1 MHLESAPL
9 SWGQQWG
16 WQQQEFPPERRS
28 PGLILTQ
35 GLELPEAVDEA
46 TIRAAV
52 RTVATRHTAVRTTF
66 ATGGDSQP
74 RQTVWPVESEAYPL
88 ELFDD
93 GDDAHRWLSAAM
105 DVRSAWPLRVALLRG
120 GGERTLL
127 GIAAH
132 HLATD
137 RYGFDV
143 LYEELRAALHGAARG
158 ATPDLPP
165 PSRQPLDIVAFE
177 RSPAGAALNER
188 AIAYWTS
195 HNDELGDELSLLG
208 AGFDAPSGAMHVA
221 RVFSSDAPKR
231 VAELVA
237 ATRASEPAVAV
248 AAVAGTL
255 AGYLDRSSV
264 LMFMMSANRHI
275 PDVKR
280 SVCTLAQA
288 GLIRVDVPD
297 PRRLDSLI
305 PEANRGRLTALRHSY
320 YDQEALTA
328 RQRATGGAGHQ
339 LPVTPPSVNVVRI
352 DESASEPPAGWDPTV
367 AGGAPFASV
376 ERVDRPCTGLNF
388 HVLVADS
395 FVSIELRAGTHLLP
409 AAECEALVTG
419 AMALLLGSA

>member
-1 MHLESAPL
+1 MRTESAPL

-35 GLELPEAVDEA
+35 GMEVPGAAGVGP
-46 TIRAAV
+46 TRPAV
-52 RTVATRHTAVRTTF
+52 RTAAARHPALRTTF
-66 ATGGDSQP
+66 AAGDDGLP
-74 RQTVWPVESEAYPL
+74 RQTVRPVESEAYPL

-93 GDDAHRWLSAAM
+93 GEDAHRWLSAAM
-105 DVRSAWPLRVALLRG
+105 DVRTAWPLRVAALRG

-137 RYGFDV
+137 RYGFE
-143 LYEELRAALHGAARG
+143 LLHEELRAVLHGALRRV
-158 ATPDLPP
+158 TPDLPP
-165 PSRQPLDIVAFE
+165 PSRQPTDIAAFE
-177 RSPAGAALNER
+177 RSPAGVALNER
-188 AIAYWTS
+188 AIGYWIS

-208 AGFDAPSGAMHVA
+208 AGFDTPSGAMHVA
-221 RVFSSDAPKR
+221 RVFSADAPKR
-231 VAELVA
+231 VSELMA
-237 ATRASEPAVAV
+237 ATRSSEAAVAV
-248 AAVAGTL
+248 AAVAGAL
-255 AGYLDRSSV
+255 AGRLGLSSV

-288 GLIRVDVPD
+288 GLLRVGVAD
-297 PRRLDSLI
+297 PRRLESLI
-305 PEANRGRLTALRHSY
+305 PAANKARLTALRHSY
-320 YDQEALTA
+320 YDGDALAA
-328 RQRATGGAGHQ
+328 RQRTAGGAGHQ

-367 AGGAPFASV
+367 GGGAPFASV
-376 ERVDRPCTGLNF
+376 ERVERPCTGLNF

-409 AAECEALVTG
+409 AAECEALVVG